1 MTAPYTP
8 EPNASSGQELS
19 LIDMLNTLEKD
30 VTSSETASEKFK
42 KTCDKIG
49 FYTEDNF

>member
-1 MTAPYTP
+1 MTPSYTP

-19 LIDMLNTLEKD
+19 LMDMLKTLEKD

-42 KTCDKIG
+42 KTCDSFGLI
-49 FYTEDNF
+49 FEL